1 MGKVKELW
9 MAELEANPVLHEQ
22 YWLNEM
28 FNNHE
33 PVLPD
38 SHSLLELNHE
48 KDLRIQQYQS
58 MPNIIGGR
66 TSVIERW
73 SCDTH

>member
-9 MAELEANPVLHEQ
+9 LAELEANPVLHEQ

-38 SHSLLELNHE
+38 SNPLWEFNHE
-48 KDLRIQQYQS
+48 KDLRVQQYQS

-66 TSVIERW
+66 TSVIER
-73 SCDTH
+73 